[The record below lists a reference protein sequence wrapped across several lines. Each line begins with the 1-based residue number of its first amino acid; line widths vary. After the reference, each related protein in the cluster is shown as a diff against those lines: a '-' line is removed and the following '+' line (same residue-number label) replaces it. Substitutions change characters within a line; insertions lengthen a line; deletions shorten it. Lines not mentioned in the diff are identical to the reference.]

1 MFSRYL
7 RGLGPLEVIKRSV
20 KDFIDDEMPTYS
32 AALAFQMFFSLFPF
46 LIFLIA
52 LLSFLDLQN
61 FFEWLRQQA
70 ALLLPQQA
78 MDEVNP
84 AIDKIME
91 QKSGLFS
98 MAIIVALWTASSGV
112 RSAMDAM
119 NKAYDVEEG
128 RPVWKRFPLSIVY
141 TIGIALM
148 LLMAAGFMIIGPE
161 VMNWLARYLGL
172 EQLMVMIWAWV
183 RWPVAVFLL
192 IMALALVYYVVP
204 DVKQR
209 FRFITPG
216 SVLAVLVWIGASL
229 GFGFYVK
236 NFGKYDAMYGSIGAI
251 IVLLLYFYI
260 SAAVLLM
267 GAELNAVIEHH
278 HPEGKDPGE
287 KTPA

>member
-128 RPVWKRFPLSIVY
+128 RPAWKRFPLSIVY

-172 EQLMVMIWAWV
+172 EQLMVVIWAWV